1 MAKLKEATE
10 SMTRH
15 GHRKVLLYDA
25 QTNTYITISE
35 WAAVHKL
42 KNKHIKD
49 GPGGRYCLASEVEQ
63 YINIPPQRPAKKTA
77 EKVEKPK
84 AAKVEKPVEEKKDD
98 LLGDILD
105 EE

>member
-15 GHRKVLLYDA
+15 GHRKVLLFDV
-25 QTNTYITISE
+25 QTNSYITISE

-49 GPGGRYCLASEVEQ
+49 GGRYCLASEVEQ
-63 YINIPPQRPAKKTA
+63 YINIPPARPGKKA
-77 EKVEKPK
+77 EEKPK
-84 AAKVEKPVEEKKDD
+84 ATKAEKPKEEKKDD
-98 LLGDILD
+98 ILGDILD